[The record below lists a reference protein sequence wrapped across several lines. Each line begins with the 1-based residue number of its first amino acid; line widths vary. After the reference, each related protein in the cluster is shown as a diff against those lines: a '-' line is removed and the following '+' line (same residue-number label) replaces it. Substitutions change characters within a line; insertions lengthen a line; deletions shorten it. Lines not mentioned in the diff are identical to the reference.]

1 MPITVPKMSNNHVVC
16 RKLPLELCRLL
27 HLGSGYS
34 LFVKNMGVS
43 NKGVNEQAG
52 SVMMDGLKNQM
63 HMASNTNYA
72 LSSFQLVKPN
82 LGFPPLPVTN
92 R

>member
-1 MPITVPKMSNNHVVC
+1 
-16 RKLPLELCRLL
+16 
-27 HLGSGYS
+27 
-34 LFVKNMGVS
+34 MGVS